1 MIGLP
6 TADDVLAFWFGTAPI
21 AAPCATWFDRSDAFD
36 ADIRARFLPLWEAL
50 CAGSAD
56 TWMDTPL
63 EAIAR
68 IVVLDQFP
76 RNMFRDSPKAYA
88 SDAQARGVAERAIA
102 RGFDRALPFHQRS
115 FLYLP
120 FEHSE
125 DIADQR
131 RCVQLFRTLAEEQSG
146 VLREQGL
153 ELLKYAERH
162 CDIIARFGRF
172 PHRNQALGRETTEAE
187 ARFLEEPMSSF

>member
-1 MIGLP
+1 MTPPPG
-6 TADDVLAFWFGTAPI
+6 DVLAFWFSDRAQPL
-21 AAPCATWFDRSDAFD
+21 WFDRNAAFD
-36 ADIRARFLPLWEAL
+36 AEIRRGFEPAHRDAAAGRLARWEAD
-50 CAGSAD
+50 AVGSLA
-56 TWMDTPL
+56 L
-63 EAIAR
+63 VIL
-68 IVVLDQFP
+68 LDQFP

-146 VLREQGL
+146 ALREQGL